1 MKQFSQISFNRMK
14 YFLQCLTILAVTFM
28 GCQSNEP
35 SEPSLPQVVQVSNDK
50 VTFDDGSELALPA
63 GETILFAVTH
73 AEPDEMSGQP
83 GLTEAGKKE
92 AAKLDSLLRNVDF
105 RSVLATTSKATSETI
120 QPILDSKNLEKF
132 AFDAEAADRL
142 FQFVFEYEKGNNFL
156 MVGDNATIPKVL
168 NMLDTSFVADPIAKD
183 KHNALFVVVG
193 SGKGASK
200 VYAYEY

>member
-1 MKQFSQISFNRMK
+1 MK
-14 YFLQCLTILAVTFM
+14 YFLQCLTILAVTLM

-35 SEPSLPQVVQVSNDK
+35 SEPKLPQVVKVSNDK

-63 GETILFAVTH
+63 GETILFALTH
-73 AEPDEMSGQP
+73 AEKDDVSGQP

-105 RSVLATTSKATSETI
+105 RSVLATTSNPTTETI

-132 AFDAEAADRL
+132 AFDTKSADRL
-142 FQFVFEYEKGNNFL
+142 FQFIFELEKGNNFL
-156 MVGDNATIPKVL
+156 MVGDNETIPTVL
-168 NMLDTSFVADPIAKD
+168 NMLDESFPADAIAKD
-183 KHNALFVVVG
+183 KHNSLFVVVG